1 MVIAD
6 TSIWIN
12 AQRRPESD
20 HSAEF
25 WRLYDRREI
34 VMVGPVVAEL
44 LHGSRTQREFDAL
57 AGHVDALSYLEV
69 DRETW
74 KHVGRIRRDLSRS
87 GALIGFSDSVT
98 AALAIQ
104 HDCAVYTLDGDFQRV
119 PGLHLYRPAPLNEA
133 AHGAARR
140 ERRGAVGSPRADA
153 GGSGRSPV

>member
-20 HSAEF
+20 DSVEF

-57 AGHVDALSYLEV
+57 AGHVDALGCLEV

-104 HDCAVYTLDGDFQRV
+104 HDCAVYTLDGDYQRV
-119 PGLHLYRPAPLNEA
+119 PGLHLHRPTPQA

-140 ERRGAVGSPRADA
+140 ARRGAAGSPLADA

>member
-20 HSAEF
+20 DSAEF
-25 WRLYDRREI
+25 WRLYDRGEI
-34 VMVGPVVAEL
+34 VMVGPVIAEL

-87 GALIGFSDSVT
+87 GSLIGFSDSVT

-104 HDCAVYTLDGDFQRV
+104 HDCTVYTLDGDFERV
-119 PGLHLYRPAPLNEA
+119 PGLHLHRPAPQA

-140 ERRGAVGSPRADA
+140 ERRGAMGSPQADA